1 MKSEAELTAMI
12 LTEIRKHPECGEVDR
27 VVLIRSVLAVNGAN
41 WDIAVGRN
49 AQGMSRESWN
59 AERVIA
65 RSLQKQYDLSD

>member
-12 LTEIRKHPECGEVDR
+12 LTEIRKRPECVEVDR
-27 VVLIRSVLAVNGAN
+27 VLLIRSVLAVNGAN